1 MSRDKLETISER
13 VKVYLLEQIIEL
25 SNNEVEVVFD
35 DLVQYLDEWL
45 EKVRQAAH
53 GDTTT

>member
-1 MSRDKLETISER
+1 MSHGELETISER

-35 DLVQYLDEWL
+35 DMVQYLDEWL
-45 EKVRQAAH
+45 EKVRQVTH